1 MHYEMMIYGAV
12 DKITRDEIKD
22 YYDKHIENE
31 RTNAE
36 EFVFHGSNLSGLA
49 NIIKSG
55 KAHGKTKEIIQQQ
68 INHSSINVSWINQP
82 DYSNNITDLIEN
94 YKKDLGWAGELVE
107 QIKDLKEVESQ

>member
-1 MHYEMMIYGAV
+1 MINILKTKEQMLKNLYFMV
-12 DKITRDEIKD
+12 
-22 YYDKHIENE
+22 
-31 RTNAE
+31 
-36 EFVFHGSNLSGLA
+36 NLSGLA

-94 YKKDLGWAGELVE
+94 YKKDLEVGTISGRIAVE
-107 QIKDLKEVESQ
+107 QIKDLKEVYLIGHDLESYNHLVNNI